1 MKGLQ
6 VKEILRKN
14 GLTLASVAD
23 KLGESTQNFS
33 SLLGKEDIKTGLLE
47 RIAEATGLPISLF
60 YGDTHIHAQIGD
72 HSSAVTGNN
81 IQVNTTTVE
90 FLAELAAQ
98 RQLTQKSQEQI
109 DRLLTLIEKI
119 SDKKK

>member
-1 MKGLQ
+1 MA
-6 VKEILRKN
+6 E
-14 GLTLASVAD
+14 
-23 KLGESTQNFS
+23 KLGISNQNLF
-33 SLLGKEDIKTGLLE
+33 SLLGKDDVKTSTLE
-47 RIAEATGLPISLF
+47 RIAEATGLPVSLF
-60 YGDTHIHAQIGD
+60 YGDSHFHASLGD

-109 DRLLTLIEKI
+109 DRLLTIIEKI